1 MRVLRGLTR
10 RDAAGAAPAAPSSE
24 DAAGARLVGGDG
36 AGPSDSVRGVVFP
49 AGTENAMAGSNDTES
64 NPVIPAGVDTNA
76 TVDDRTGAHSSAASR
91 SMPAGSSTSDPSQ
104 LAQYVASIV
113 EGLARR
119 VTSLEVERL
128 EHERRLHEFQEA
140 AQSGEAFKQTLR
152 EIVLSASVTTE
163 DLQAVQG
170 VLAALA
176 TDPNHIMVLASV
188 AQQAGKLTTIVDS
201 FTRLHQAVSP
211 TPPE

>member
-1 MRVLRGLTR
+1 
-10 RDAAGAAPAAPSSE
+10 
-24 DAAGARLVGGDG
+24 
-36 AGPSDSVRGVVFP
+36 
-49 AGTENAMAGSNDTES
+49 MAGSNDTES

-76 TVDDRTGAHSSAASR
+76 TVGDRTGAHSSAASR